1 MKVNRIN
8 SKVLNIAVLVLQK
21 YVPELSP
28 ESFVAAL
35 KSYNPD
41 SSQSLANTPKKLT
54 TAIFKRKSCPKWARY
69 AAVNKSGL
77 TYYFGLEPI
86 LVDDCWIPRP
96 QEIIQEPVFLGVFD
110 ASDWKNSLI
119 KRPEVKK

>member
-8 SKVLNIAVLVLQK
+8 SKVLNVAVSVLQK

-35 KSYNPD
+35 KSYNSD

-54 TAIFKRKSCPKWARY
+54 TAAFKRKSCPKWARY

-77 TYYFGLEPI
+77 TYYFGWEPI
-86 LVDDCWIPRP
+86 LGDDCWIPRP
-96 QEIIQEPVFLGVFD
+96 QEIILEPVFLGVFD

-119 KRPEVKK
+119 KRHEVKK